1 MSSDDDVPAPSPSA
15 AELARRASREAK
27 SMREES
33 GSEEVRTATNR
44 SRMRRTTTRSLPR
57 RMGERETAKTGEELW
72 RSLAAC
78 RMRPGQWPMPA
89 PAPDT
94 PRRRPGTGEPG
105 RSQEPAAPAGAAV
118 RAGLPAVDL
127 RTGAVRNARHTR
139 HTRLETHEH
148 TSTRT
153 QHATKNKSEK
163 TPSQDTLLAH
173 ERGEGSDQV
182 QRSWVKTRGIGAVR
196 SGGLAALLVALAS
209 AAAREQLLRA
219 LEDERRP
226 VEL

>member
-1 MSSDDDVPAPSPSA
+1 MALSCGLPHAPRAMANAGARAGHTPPAPGDGGAGQEPGA
-15 AELARRASREAK
+15 RGARRGRGPRGVAGSR
-27 SMREES
+27 
-33 GSEEVRTATNR
+33 
-44 SRMRRTTTRSLPR
+44 L
-57 RMGERETAKTGEELW
+57 
-72 RSLAAC
+72 
-78 RMRPGQWPMPA
+78 
-89 PAPDT
+89 
-94 PRRRPGTGEPG
+94 
-105 RSQEPAAPAGAAV
+105 
-118 RAGLPAVDL
+118 DL

>member
-1 MSSDDDVPAPSPSA
+1 MTCQRHLHRPPSWRVVRAAKRSRCARSPA
-15 AELARRASREAK
+15 ARR
-27 SMREES
+27 S
-33 GSEEVRTATNR
+33 GQ
-44 SRMRRTTTRSLPR
+44 RRTGRECGGR
-57 RMGERETAKTGEELW
+57 RRGLFRGGWERETAKTGEELW